1 MVVPPFHTPKWSFF
15 ARKPMGL
22 LGKPT
27 IFRKPP
33 FTPEPCFVS
42 AAAPPIMEALLLPA
56 AQRALNKY
64 VRGAM
69 DSTETKWCGQR
80 LVWDFLKSYL
90 VGAWAWDFQL
100 SLTKLV
106 VSKLVLIFIPDPL
119 GRWSNLTSI
128 VQLGWNHQLVQALFG
143 WCFEILFYLRFS
155 AQAYQRQ
162 PCHSKGDMMIWSN
175 LTIDTAY
182 FSSGWLETTTK
193 LFK

>member
-15 ARKPMGL
+15 VRKPMGL

-33 FTPEPCFVS
+33 YHPWALFRQCS
-42 AAAPPIMEALLLPA
+42 SSSNHGGAAFAGGSEGLEQVR
-56 AQRALNKY
+56 QRCHGFNRNQVMRPK
-64 VRGAM
+64 
-69 DSTETKWCGQR
+69 
-80 LVWDFLKSYL
+80 
-90 VGAWAWDFQL
+90 VGVGFSEVLFGWRMGLGL
-100 SLTKLV
+100 STKLV
-106 VSKLVLIFIPDPL
+106 VSKLFLIFIPDPL